1 MCGAREK
8 HVGMKDK
15 THENTI
21 SGKKLEIV
29 TFFTLNGF
37 STVSTFMSGTVYIK
51 TRGIPQNYKCKLNL
65 SKFCFTHCVQHEILV

>member
-1 MCGAREK
+1 MSQYGYECVGIEK

-21 SGKKLEIV
+21 SGKKLEII

-37 STVSTFMSGTVYIK
+37 STVSTFMSGTDYVK
-51 TRGIPQNYKCKLNL
+51 TRGIPTKLQVL
-65 SKFCFTHCVQHEILV
+65 AKFS